1 MVSAFGPG
9 AVATQRVG
17 GQIESISWNTSDG
30 FAAALNSFTAQNYG
44 AGKND
49 RIRQGYQISLR
60 IMITW
65 GLIVTAA
72 FVLFPKQIASLFFHE
87 EDVLKTAV
95 GYLVILGIG
104 EAFMCVEMLTIG
116 ALSGLGKTKICSVI
130 SILLTGARIPLAL
143 LLTRT
148 ALGLTGIWWA
158 LTLSSMAKG
167 VVFYFAF
174 HKVSQDI
181 ERESASV

>member
-1 MVSAFGPG
+1 
-9 AVATQRVG
+9 
-17 GQIESISWNTSDG
+17 
-30 FAAALNSFTAQNYG
+30 
-44 AGKND
+44 
-49 RIRQGYQISLR
+49 
-60 IMITW
+60 
-65 GLIVTAA
+65 
-72 FVLFPKQIASLFFHE
+72 
-87 EDVLKTAV
+87 
-95 GYLVILGIG
+95 
-104 EAFMCVEMLTIG
+104 MCVEMLTIG